1 MGPRASRPAHG
12 ITQHDVIDAWRAAGN
27 VAKECNFTLARLYSA
42 DEAFVT
48 GTLGGV
54 TPVTRVDGRLIAG
67 GKAGKVTK
75 EASGLYLMSVGAL

>member
-1 MGPRASRPAHG
+1 M
-12 ITQHDVIDAWRAAGN
+12 IDAWRAAGN
-27 VAKECNFTLARLYSA
+27 VAQECDFTLAQVYSA

-54 TPVTRVDGRLIAG
+54 TPVTKVDGRLIAD

-75 EASGLYLMSVGAL
+75 EASDLLLEVGRRLIVRALVSAKKFTARP

>member
-1 MGPRASRPAHG
+1 M
-12 ITQHDVIDAWRAAGN
+12 IDAWRAAGN
-27 VAKECNFTLARLYSA
+27 VAKECDFTLAQVYSA

-54 TPVTRVDGRLIAG
+54 TPVTRVDGRLIAD

-75 EASGLYLMSVGAL
+75 EASDLYLKSVGAL

>member
-1 MGPRASRPAHG
+1 MIAAVAGGERVPA
-12 ITQHDVIDAWRAAGN
+12 D
-27 VAKECNFTLARLYSA
+27 RLHPGQVYSA

-54 TPVTRVDGRLIAG
+54 TPVTGIDGRPIAD

-75 EASGLYLMSVGAL
+75 EASDLYLLSVGAL